1 MLQDK
6 YPGVFGFRS
15 VVCVSTSSSVC
26 AKNCSNNCQLCG
38 LNNSVSHTTRKPR
51 PKEKDGVDYN
61 FTTVE
66 AIKKDIADN
75 KFIEVSE
82 AI

>member
-1 MLQDK
+1 MVAICQ
-6 YPGVFGFRS
+6 YTVF
-15 VVCVSTSSSVC
+15 
-26 AKNCSNNCQLCG
+26 KNCSKHCQLCG
-38 LNNSVSHTTRKPR
+38 FNNSVRHTTRKPR

>member
-1 MLQDK
+1 MLL
-6 YPGVFGFRS
+6 S
-15 VVCVSTSSSVC
+15 
-26 AKNCSNNCQLCG
+26 
-38 LNNSVSHTTRKPR
+38 NSVSHTTRKPR

-75 KFIEVSE
+75 KFIEVCQAMPVRFEGEVLRINSVVIFV
-82 AI
+82 AML